1 MNRKTD
7 FDTIYREFQP
17 EILKYISRLTNNTD
31 TEDIMQEVFEKAN
44 RGLKNFRGKSSLS
57 TWLYRIATNTVLDK
71 LKSGSLKISYEDFDL
86 ETDNRDFWNVHKNNR
101 VDHQLIRKEMSE
113 CVSEYINKLPLAYR
127 TVLILSEIKGFKNKE
142 IAEVL
147 GVSLETV
154 KIRLHR
160 ARSSLK
166 KELNEGCSFYHNEQN
181 ILACDRKSAFIK
193 INKTK

>member
-1 MNRKTD
+1 
-7 FDTIYREFQP
+7 
-17 EILKYISRLTNNTD
+17 
-31 TEDIMQEVFEKAN
+31 
-44 RGLKNFRGKSSLS
+44 
-57 TWLYRIATNTVLDK
+57 
-71 LKSGSLKISYEDFDL
+71 
-86 ETDNRDFWNVHKNNR
+86 
-101 VDHQLIRKEMSE
+101 MSE
-113 CVSEYINKLPLAYR
+113 CVTEYIDKLPLAYR
-127 TVLILSEIKGFKNKE
+127 TVLILSEIEGFKNKE

-160 ARSSLK
+160 ARSILK

>member
-1 MNRKTD
+1 
-7 FDTIYREFQP
+7 
-17 EILKYISRLTNNTD
+17 
-31 TEDIMQEVFEKAN
+31 MQEVFEKAN